1 MIKNILK
8 KLLPFIF
15 SKYIK
20 FVYHTNKW
28 VIVNDVKVKELW
40 SENKTFIWMHWHGQ
54 SLMLPN
60 NWSHNSQKLNALV
73 SLHGDGELIAQTL
86 NNLGINLIRGAGNP
100 DKLGLKEKG
109 GTAALRAML
118 KVLKNGQSVAFTAD
132 QPPGPGRIAGKGSIA
147 LAKLSGC
154 PIVPVA
160 ATTSRRFEFDS
171 WDNFTLNYP
180 FGRGSLVFGDPIYVD
195 KNSSEKEIENKR
207 LSLQENLNMVTTQ
220 AKELV

>member
-28 VIVNDVKVKELW
+28 AIVNDVKVKELW

-118 KVLKNGQSVAFTAD
+118 KVLKNGQSVAFTAA
-132 QPPGPGRIAGKGSIA
+132 QPPGPGRIAGKGSIV

-154 PIVPVA
+154 PIIPVA

-180 FGRGSLVFGDPIYVD
+180 FGTGSLVFGDPIYVD
-195 KNSSEKEIENKR
+195 KNSSEEEIENKR
-207 LSLQENLNMVTTQ
+207 LLLQESLNMVTTQ

>member
-28 VIVNDVKVKELW
+28 TIVNDVKVKELW

-73 SLHGDGELIAQTL
+73 SLHGDGELQEGQIWEAAMFASAHKVDNLISTIDYNGRQIDGDVDDVIPLGNIEDKWKAFGWQTL
-86 NNLGINLIRGAGNP
+86 SCDGNNQEEIIQ
-100 DKLGLKEKG
+100 
-109 GTAALRAML
+109 ALNNAKKM
-118 KVLKNGQSVAFTAD
+118 T
-132 QPPGPGRIAGKGSIA
+132 GKGKLTLTGQLGDVMKESALIA
-147 LAKLSGC
+147 LEYIKANAEDFNVSASLFENSNVH
-154 PIVPVA
+154 IPVSY
-160 ATTSRRFEFDS
+160 THL
-171 WDNFTLNYP
+171 TLP
-180 FGRGSLVFGDPIYVD
+180 T
-195 KNSSEKEIENKR
+195 K
-207 LSLQENLNMVTTQ
+207 
-220 AKELV
+220 A

>member
-15 SKYIK
+15 SKYVR
-20 FVYHTNKW
+20 FVYLTNKW
-28 VIVNDVKVKELW
+28 TRVNDSKVKEFW

-60 NWSHNSQKLNALV
+60 SWSHNSQKLNALV
-73 SLHGDGELIAQTL
+73 SRHGDGELIAKTL

-100 DKLGLKEKG
+100 DKLGIKEKG
-109 GTAALRAML
+109 GTLAVRAML
-118 KVLKNGQSVAFTAD
+118 KVLKSGQSVSFTAD
-132 QPPGPGRIAGKGSIA
+132 QPPGPGKIAGKGSII

-154 PIVPVA
+154 PIIPVA

-180 FGRGSLVFGDPIYVD
+180 FGSGSLVFGDPIYVD
-195 KNSSEKEIENKR
+195 KNSSEEDIENKR
-207 LSLQENLNMVTTQ
+207 LLLQESLNIVTTKAQ
-220 AKELV
+220 ELV

>member
-20 FVYHTNKW
+20 FVYKTNKW
-28 VIVNDVKVKELW
+28 TRLNDGKVKELW
-40 SENKTFIWMHWHGQ
+40 SENKTFIWIHWHGQ

-60 NWSHNSQKLNALV
+60 HWSHSSQKLNALV
-73 SLHGDGELIAQTL
+73 SRHGDGDLIAKTL
-86 NNLGINLIRGAGNP
+86 DNLGIELIRGAGNP

-109 GTAALRAML
+109 GTVALRAML
-118 KVLKNGQSVAFTAD
+118 KVLRNEQSVAFTAD
-132 QPPGPGRIAGKGSIA
+132 QPPGPGKIAGKGSII

-154 PIVPVA
+154 PIIPVA
-160 ATTSRRFEFDS
+160 ATTSKRFEFDN

-180 FGRGSLVFGDPIYVD
+180 FGSGSIVFGDPIYVD
-195 KNSSEKEIENKR
+195 KNSTDQDIENKR
-207 LSLQENLNMVTTQ
+207 LILQESLNAITTK
-220 AKELV
+220 AKELL

>member
-28 VIVNDVKVKELW
+28 AIVNDVKVKELW

-118 KVLKNGQSVAFTAD
+118 KVLKNGQSVAVTAD
-132 QPPGPGRIAGKGSIA
+132 QPPGPGRIAGKGSIV

-154 PIVPVA
+154 PIIPVA

-207 LSLQENLNMVTTQ
+207 LSLQENLNMVTNQ

>member
-28 VIVNDVKVKELW
+28 TIVNDVKVKELW

-73 SLHGDGELIAQTL
+73 SLHGDGELIAKTL

-132 QPPGPGRIAGKGSIA
+132 QPPGPGRIAGKGSIV
-147 LAKLSGC
+147 LAKLSGLSYC
-154 PIVPVA
+154 PCCSNDIKK
-160 ATTSRRFEFDS
+160 
-171 WDNFTLNYP
+171 
-180 FGRGSLVFGDPIYVD
+180 I
-195 KNSSEKEIENKR
+195 
-207 LSLQENLNMVTTQ
+207 
-220 AKELV
+220 

>member
-15 SKYIK
+15 SKYIN
-20 FVYHTNKW
+20 FVYQTNKW
-28 VIVNDVKVKELW
+28 TRVNDVKVKELW

-54 SLMLPN
+54 SLLLPN

-132 QPPGPGRIAGKGSIA
+132 QPPGPGRIAGKG
-147 LAKLSGC
+147 
-154 PIVPVA
+154 
-160 ATTSRRFEFDS
+160 
-171 WDNFTLNYP
+171 
-180 FGRGSLVFGDPIYVD
+180 
-195 KNSSEKEIENKR
+195 
-207 LSLQENLNMVTTQ
+207 LSLIHI
-220 AKELV
+220 

>member
-1 MIKNILK
+1 MCIRDR
-8 KLLPFIF
+8 
-15 SKYIK
+15 
-20 FVYHTNKW
+20 
-28 VIVNDVKVKELW
+28 NDVKVKELW
-40 SENKTFIWMHWHGQ
+40 SENKSFIWMHWLGQ

-73 SLHGDGELIAQTL
+73 SLHGDGELIAKTL

-132 QPPGPGRIAGKGSIA
+132 QPPGPGRVAGKGSIV

-180 FGRGSLVFGDPIYVD
+180 FGTGSLVFGDPIYVD
-195 KNSSEKEIENKR
+195 KNSSEEEIENKR
-207 LSLQENLNMVTTQ
+207 LLLQERLNMVTTQ

>member
-8 KLLPFIF
+8 KLLPFLF

-20 FVYHTNKW
+20 FVYQTNKW
-28 VIVNDVKVKELW
+28 TRVNDSKVKELW

-73 SLHGDGELIAQTL
+73 SRHGDGELIAKTL

-109 GTAALRAML
+109 GTLALRAML
-118 KVLKNGQSVAFTAD
+118 KVLKSGQSVCFTAD
-132 QPPGPGRIAGKGSIA
+132 QPPGPGKIAGKGSII

-154 PIVPVA
+154 PIIPVA

-195 KNSSEKEIENKR
+195 KNSSEEEIENKR

>member
-20 FVYHTNKW
+20 FVYQTNKW
-28 VIVNDVKVKELW
+28 TRVNDVKIKKLW

-132 QPPGPGRIAGKGSIA
+132 HPPGPGRGAGKGSIV
-147 LAKLSGC
+147 LAKLSAC
-154 PIVPVA
+154 PIIPVA
-160 ATTSRRFEFDS
+160 ASTSRRFEFDS

-207 LSLQENLNMVTTQ
+207 LSLQENLNMVTNQ

>member
-20 FVYHTNKW
+20 FVYQTNKW
-28 VIVNDVKVKELW
+28 TRVNDVKIKKLW

-73 SLHGDGELIAQTL
+73 SLHGDGELIAKTL

-109 GTAALRAML
+109 GSAALRAML

-132 QPPGPGRIAGKGSIA
+132 QHPGPGKIAGKGSIV

-154 PIVPVA
+154 PIIPVA

-180 FGRGSLVFGDPIYVD
+180 FGRGSLVFGDPI
-195 KNSSEKEIENKR
+195 
-207 LSLQENLNMVTTQ
+207 
-220 AKELV
+220 

>member
-20 FVYHTNKW
+20 FVYQTNKW
-28 VIVNDVKVKELW
+28 TRVNDVKIKKLW

-60 NWSHNSQKLNALV
+60 SWPYNSQKLNALV
-73 SLHGDGELIAQTL
+73 SRHGDGELIAKTL

-100 DKLGLKEKG
+100 DKLGIKEKG
-109 GTAALRAML
+109 GALALRAML
-118 KVLKNGQSVAFTAD
+118 KALKDGQSIAFTAD
-132 QPPGPGRIAGKGSIA
+132 QPPGPGKIAGKGSII

-154 PIVPVA
+154 PIIPVA
-160 ATTSRRFEFDS
+160 ATTSKRYEFDS
-171 WDNFTLNYP
+171 WDNFTINYP
-180 FGRGSLVFGDPIYVD
+180 FGSGSLVFGDPIYVD
-195 KNSSEKEIENKR
+195 KNSSEEDIENKR
-207 LSLQENLNMVTTQ
+207 LLLQESLNIVTTKAQ
-220 AKELV
+220 ELV